1 MMSDELKESVKVLI
15 ENLDEETPPSSVKE
29 AERAIRTNII
39 VYLQGYVTEDF
50 WYNGWK
56 EGPKNK
62 FDKARTN
69 LIAMLANEIEKK
81 PLVLPT
87 LMEETNSAFEF
98 DIKEI
103 KEDVLTLQDYLE
115 MNK

>member
-1 MMSDELKESVKVLI
+1 MNDEMKERIKSLI
-15 ENLDEETPPSSVKE
+15 ESLDEETPPSSVKE
-29 AERAIRTNII
+29 AERAIKTNMI

-56 EGPKNK
+56 EGPKRK
-62 FDKARTN
+62 FDKARMS
-69 LIAMLANEIEKK
+69 LIVRLANEIEKK
-81 PLVLPT
+81 PIVLPT
-87 LMEETNSAFEF
+87 LVERETNSAFEF
-98 DIKEI
+98 DVKEI